1 MKNRLIIALAFGL
14 CFSAGSSRLGAE
26 DAPTPTPDPDLPQ
39 PFDAAALS
47 SAVHASPFNRVV
59 SFADNYSLT
68 GVAWVDGKPLATLVN
83 NETKKRFVV
92 TEEPNAEG
100 WRLAGATLTADPKF
114 STVKLVVGG
123 EEVSL
128 RYTMPATP
136 QPSSGRGPGGPGGGG
151 RRVVEPVDINN
162 LKPEEFMRK
171 DREGK
176 EYIRGSIYLP
186 TADRDHYYNDMS
198 REGHEKFLTKIQDAR
213 SYMFKASPAERAAY
227 AKRVFDKVK
236 AEDKGR

>member
-14 CFSAGSSRLGAE
+14 CFSAGSLRLVAE
-26 DAPTPTPDPDLPQ
+26 DAPTPDPDLPQ
-39 PFDAAALS
+39 PFNTAALS

-92 TEEPNAEG
+92 TEEPNADG
-100 WRLAGATLTADPKF
+100 WRLAGATLTADPKY
-114 STVKLVVGG
+114 STVKLIVGG

-136 QPSSGRGPGGPGGGG
+136 QPSNGRRTSSGG
-151 RRVVEPVDINN
+151 RRVVEPVDIHN
-162 LKPEEFMRK
+162 LKPEDYTRK
-171 DREGK
+171 DKDGK

-186 TADRDHYYNDMS
+186 TEDRDHYYNDLS
-198 REGHEKFLTKIQDAR
+198 REGHEKFLTTIQDAR
-213 SYMFKASPAERAAY
+213 NYMFKASPDERAAY
-227 AKRVFDKVK
+227 AKKVFDKVK
-236 AEDKGR
+236 ADDKGR